1 MSPKELAIQ
10 KLNKSKDYFLE
21 FTRSQQF
28 IGLLLLFCTT
38 LSLLIANSCVKDFW
52 LNIIHYH
59 FFNVSVQWIVNDVL
73 MAFFFLLVT
82 LEIRRELAIGEL
94 SNRKTASLPIAG
106 AIGGMVV
113 PAIIYL
119 YFNSND
125 ISVKGWAIP
134 IATDIA
140 FAVGIL
146 NLLGNRIPLALK
158 IFVTA
163 LAVVDDLG
171 AVAVIAVF
179 YSSKIVWV
187 YFLLLILFVPVA
199 KYILKRFKTLFYPTY
214 IIIGILIF
222 WLLYHAQ
229 LHTTLSGVILAAI
242 TPYSKDLNSSKLNNI
257 EHLLFKPV
265 NYLIVPIFAI
275 FNTAIVV
282 DTEIINAFN
291 LNLFLGI
298 FIGLVI
304 GKPIGITIF
313 SYIACKLKI
322 AELPTGSKI
331 SELFLVSILGGIGF
345 TMSIFISLL
354 AFNETFLIEQAK
366 VAVLL
371 ASFIACLIGYVSLKM
386 VFKPIST

>member
-1 MSPKELAIQ
+1 
-10 KLNKSKDYFLE
+10 
-21 FTRSQQF
+21 
-28 IGLLLLFCTT
+28 
-38 LSLLIANSCVKDFW
+38 
-52 LNIIHYH
+52 
-59 FFNVSVQWIVNDVL
+59 
-73 MAFFFLLVT
+73 
-82 LEIRRELAIGEL
+82 
-94 SNRKTASLPIAG
+94 
-106 AIGGMVV
+106 
-113 PAIIYL
+113 
-119 YFNSND
+119 
-125 ISVKGWAIP
+125 
-134 IATDIA
+134 
-140 FAVGIL
+140 
-146 NLLGNRIPLALK
+146 
-158 IFVTA
+158 
-163 LAVVDDLG
+163 
-171 AVAVIAVF
+171 
-179 YSSKIVWV
+179 
-187 YFLLLILFVPVA
+187 VA
-199 KYILKRFKTLFYPTY
+199 KHILKRFKTLFYPTY

-229 LHTTLSGVILAAI
+229 LHTTLAGVIMAAI
-242 TPYSKDLNSSKLNNI
+242 TPDSKDLNSSKLNNI